1 MCCKQWIVVTKSS
14 TRKKCNKKQKEKKKE
29 TNSKYMLSYN
39 NRTQVLFKIFL
50 YFEDLKK
57 KTYAKSLAKY
67 PKNVYKKH
75 RR

>member
-14 TRKKCNKKQKEKKKE
+14 TQVRNVTRNKKKKIE

-50 YFEDLKK
+50 YFENGK

>member
-1 MCCKQWIVVTKSS
+1 MCCKQWIVVTESS
-14 TRKKCNKKQKEKKKE
+14 IQVRNVTRNKKKKKE

-50 YFEDLKK
+50 YFENGKK